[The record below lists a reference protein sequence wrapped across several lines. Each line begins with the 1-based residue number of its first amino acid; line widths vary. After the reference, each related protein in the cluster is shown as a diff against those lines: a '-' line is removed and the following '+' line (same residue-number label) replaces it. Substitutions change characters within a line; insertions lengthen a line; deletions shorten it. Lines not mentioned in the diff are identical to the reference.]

1 MLLSYGGSVH
11 MWKTLC
17 LLWGSV
23 HMWKTLCLLLG
34 SVHMWKT
41 LCLKDISCVAVGM
54 VPTARSATSG
64 PYPR

>member
-17 LLWGSV
+17 LLW
-23 HMWKTLCLLLG
+23 G